1 MPAAS
6 WRTSPARTMSL
17 WLMASASAGSSRS
30 VGMRERVQR
39 MGSRKLGGGLRPPS
53 ETSPRRSASRR
64 ASRGWGPAARGE
76 QSENC
81 AGEAGARSGPFQL
94 AKTWEYF
101 ELLGGGVAAQQP
113 GHLGGAP
120 RLVGLDGLRVLLGQS
135 DLVLS
140 LEERLLPERVH
151 IEAMRGAVGRR
162 HCLAL
167 EIHAHVGARVIMELT
182 PETSGR
188 LGRDD
193 DGEHTVL
200 EAVLHEDI
208 AEGRPDHASD
218 PVMHE
223 RPHRTFPRGAA
234 AEVVRGD
241 EDLRLPERRLVED
254 EISVLGA
261 VGIEADVVEEEL
273 PVARLPRLAEEA
285 RGDDAVGIDV
295 GKIHGHGRGGE
306 SGEWLHDP
314 TP

>member
-1 MPAAS
+1 MSTP
-6 WRTSPARTMSL
+6 TSAR
-17 WLMASASAGSSRS
+17 MARAWTC
-30 VGMRERVQR
+30 
-39 MGSRKLGGGLRPPS
+39 
-53 ETSPRRSASRR
+53 TSPRSSSSRATRR
-64 ASRGWGPAARGE
+64 AGSPCSTASGSKRGKRALLGNSEGGSAPLRNLPPTQ

-94 AKTWEYF
+94 AKTWEYLK
-101 ELLGGGVAAQQP
+101 LLGGGAVAAQQP

-273 PVARLPRLAEEA
+273 LVAGLPRLAEEA

-295 GKIHGHGRGGE
+295 GKIHGHGRGRQSCE
-306 SGEWLHDP
+306 CLHGP